1 MDNCLFCK
9 IIQGEIDTKLLFDDD
24 ISVAFADINPQAPTH
39 VLVVPKKHIPML
51 NDSSKEDTELL
62 GHLLQVVRIIAAEQK
77 IEESGYRVII
87 NNGRNAGQEVD
98 HLHVHLLGGK
108 PLGKMICA
116 ND

>member
-9 IIQGEIDTKLLFDDD
+9 IIQGEIDTRLIFEDDM
-24 ISVAFADINPQAPTH
+24 SVAFSDIHPQAPTH
-39 VLVVPKKHIPML
+39 VLVVPKKHISML

-62 GHLLQVVRIIAAEQK
+62 GHLLWVVRLMAAEQK

-98 HLHVHLLGGK
+98 HLHVHLLGGE
-108 PLGKMICA
+108 PLGKMISTNA
-116 ND
+116 